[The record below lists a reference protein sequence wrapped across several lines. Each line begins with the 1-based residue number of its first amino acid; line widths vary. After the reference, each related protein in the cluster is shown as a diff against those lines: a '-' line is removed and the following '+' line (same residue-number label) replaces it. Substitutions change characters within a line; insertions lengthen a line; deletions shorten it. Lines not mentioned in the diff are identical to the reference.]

1 MTDPLSAD
9 PHGFTGPVPTAQVR
23 EDGSEPRL
31 TSLWDPRA
39 LWVTLGSVSLI
50 FLAALTS
57 LALTT
62 VMPVVSDDLSG
73 DALYALAFSGTLAT
87 GVIGMVA
94 AGAWSDR
101 AGPVAPLTT
110 AVALFVLGLGIDSA
124 APTMEIL
131 VLGRLITGLG
141 SGAQVVALYVVV
153 ARVYPPALHGRVMAL
168 FSAAWVVPSL
178 IGPFLA
184 GVVTEQLHWRW
195 VFGGLALLTV
205 VAFAM
210 VLPRVRHL
218 ASEPTADREAGVG
231 RRLLF
236 AVLVAAAALVL
247 GMTGELADS
256 IDPVLGWGT
265 AAGAVVVIGIAVLP
279 LLPRRTLRAGA
290 GLPSVIL
297 MRGLIAGALFGAEI
311 YVPYLL
317 IDRFG
322 FSPAWAG
329 LGLTTAAIA
338 WAISAQVSGRHGDRI
353 GNTRIAVA
361 GVALLVVAAVACA
374 ASALL
379 ALPPAVP
386 IVMWSFA
393 GFGMGLMY
401 PRLTVLTLAYSD
413 RSNEGFN
420 SSALQISDSV
430 GASATIAIMGLA
442 FTSLATTDA
451 GFPVVFG
458 IAAVLALLALAP
470 GARLGHAHE
479 ESQEMR

>member
-9 PHGFTGPVPTAQVR
+9 PRGFTGPVPITRTEQPD
-23 EDGSEPRL
+23 DGPRL
-31 TSLWDPRA
+31 TSLWDPRVV
-39 LWVTLGSVSLI
+39 WVTLGSVSLI
-50 FLAALTS
+50 FLSALTS

-62 VMPVVSDDLSG
+62 VMPVVSADLDG
-73 DALYALAFSGTLAT
+73 DALFALAFSGTLAT

-101 AGPVAPLTT
+101 AGPVAPLST
-110 AVALFVLGLGIDSA
+110 AVALFVAGLALDAA

-131 VLGRLITGLG
+131 VLGRLISGLG

-178 IGPFLA
+178 VGPFLA

-195 VFGGLALLTV
+195 VFAGLAALSV
-205 VAFAM
+205 AAFAM
-210 VLPRVRHL
+210 VAPRLRGL
-218 ASEPTADREAGVG
+218 SSASRTRGERGVG

-236 AVLVAAAALVL
+236 AVLVAAAALGL
-247 GMTGELADS
+247 GLTGEVADS
-256 IDPVLGWGT
+256 VAPAVGWAV
-265 AAGAVVVIGIAVLP
+265 AAAALVVIGVAIRP
-279 LLPRRTLRAGA
+279 LLPGRTLRSGR

-297 MRGLIAGALFGAEI
+297 MRGLIAGALFGAEV

-317 IDRFG
+317 LDRFG

-338 WAISAQVSGRHGDRI
+338 WAISAHVSGRYGDRM
-353 GNTRIAVA
+353 GNTRIAVL
-361 GVALLVVAAVACA
+361 GVALLFTAAAACA
-374 ASALL
+374 ITPALS
-379 ALPPAVP
+379 LPAAAP
-386 IVMWSFA
+386 IVMWSLA

-401 PRLTVLTLAYSD
+401 PRLTVLTLAYSRRAD
-413 RSNEGFN
+413 EGFN

-430 GASATIAIMGLA
+430 GASATIAVMGLA
-442 FTSLATTDA
+442 FTTLAGTEA

-458 IAAVLALLALAP
+458 VAALLALLALAP
-470 GARLGHAHE
+470 GLRLGHARE
-479 ESQEMR
+479 

>member
-9 PHGFTGPVPTAQVR
+9 PRGFTGPVPVVGAHVPHVR
-23 EDGSEPRL
+23 
-31 TSLWDPRA
+31 SLWDPRV

-62 VMPVVSDDLSG
+62 VMPIVSADLDG

-101 AGPVAPLTT
+101 SGPVTPLAT
-110 AVALFVLGLGIDSA
+110 AVALFVAGLALDAA
-124 APTMEIL
+124 APSMELL

-141 SGAQVVALYVVV
+141 SGAQIVALYVVV
-153 ARVYPPALHGRVMAL
+153 ARVYPADLHGRVMAL

-178 IGPFLA
+178 VGPFLA
-184 GVVTEQLHWRW
+184 GLVTEQLHWRW
-195 VFGGLALLTV
+195 VFGGLAALTI
-205 VAFAM
+205 VAFGMIA
-210 VLPRVRHL
+210 PRLMHL
-218 ASEPTADREAGVG
+218 SEQSATPREPGVG

-236 AVLVAAAALVL
+236 ATVIAAAALAL
-247 GMTGELADS
+247 GLTGELTAS
-256 IDPVLGWGT
+256 ISAALGW
-265 AAGAVVVIGIAVLP
+265 AIAVVALAVVGVAILP
-279 LLPRRTLRAGA
+279 LLPRRTLRGA
-290 GLPSVIL
+290 PGLPSVIL

-317 IDRFG
+317 IDRYG

-338 WAISAQVSGRHGDRI
+338 WAISAHVSGRHGDRI
-353 GNTRIAVA
+353 GNARIAVI
-361 GVALLVVAAVACA
+361 GSLLLLTAAAACA
-374 ASALL
+374 VSAILTL
-379 ALPPAVP
+379 SPVVP
-386 IVMWSFA
+386 IAMWSFA

-413 RSNEGFN
+413 RANEGFN

-430 GASATIAIMGLA
+430 GASATIAVMGLA
-442 FTSLATTDA
+442 FTSLAATGS

-458 IAAVLALLALAP
+458 IAAVLALAAIVP
-470 GARLGHAHE
+470 GLRLGHA
-479 ESQEMR
+479 QERS

>member
-9 PHGFTGPVPTAQVR
+9 PRGFTGPVPTARPEAVA
-23 EDGSEPRL
+23 EPAL

-62 VMPVVSDDLSG
+62 VMPIVSADLSG

-101 AGPVAPLTT
+101 SGPVAPLTI
-110 AVALFVLGLGIDSA
+110 AVALFVVGLAIDTA

-153 ARVYPPALHGRVMAL
+153 ARVYPAALHGRVMAL

-178 IGPFLA
+178 VGPFLA
-184 GVVTEQLHWRW
+184 GIVTEQLHWRW
-195 VFGGLALLTV
+195 VFGGLAALTV

-210 VLPRVRHL
+210 VAPRLRHL
-218 ASEPTADREAGVG
+218 SGGSAGARDLTAA

-236 AVLVAAAALVL
+236 AVFVAVAALALGL
-247 GMTGELADS
+247 TGELAHS
-256 IDPVLGWGT
+256 LAPAVGWGI
-265 AAGAVVVIGIAVLP
+265 AAGAIVVIGFAVLP
-279 LLPRRTLRAGA
+279 LLPRGTLRGRH

-297 MRGLIAGALFGAEI
+297 MRGLIAGSLFGAEI

-322 FSPAWAG
+322 FSPAFAG

-353 GNTRIAVA
+353 GNTRIAVL
-361 GVALLVVAAVACA
+361 GVVLLLTAAVACA
-374 ASALL
+374 VTALL
-379 ALPPAVP
+379 SLPAIVP
-386 IVMWSFA
+386 IAMWAFA

-413 RSNEGFN
+413 RANEGFN

-442 FTSLATTDA
+442 FTSLAATGA

-470 GARLGHAHE
+470 GVRLGHAHE
-479 ESQEMR
+479 R